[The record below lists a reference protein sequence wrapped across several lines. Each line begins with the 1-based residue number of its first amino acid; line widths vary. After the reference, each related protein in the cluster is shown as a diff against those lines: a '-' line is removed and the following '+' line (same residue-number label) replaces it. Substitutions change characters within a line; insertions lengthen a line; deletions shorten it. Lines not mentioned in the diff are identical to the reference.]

1 MFFIIIFSVYVCYLE
16 NNYLEIKKTYNKQQI
31 RIQGIIISNGNQK
44 KYKTQYKIRVVKTYN
59 FKTGEV
65 KRKKFNL
72 ICDVK
77 GNKEYIGLKF
87 GDEITFNSSFEAPYT
102 ERNEGGFDYS
112 SYLKT
117 KKICGTVST

>member
-1 MFFIIIFSVYVCYLE
+1 M
-16 NNYLEIKKTYNKQQI
+16 
-31 RIQGIIISNGNQK
+31 
-44 KYKTQYKIRVVKTYN
+44 
-59 FKTGEV
+59 
-65 KRKKFNL
+65 
-72 ICDVK
+72 K

-117 KKICGTVST
+117 KKFVELSVLKRRNKNIRER